1 MDPEFVRQSSG
12 GEAPAYL
19 SPEKQR
25 SMDQQ
30 MMFGTISS
38 QYKQRNDDSRMAS
51 KIFYLHSKMSATY
64 ILTLKVW

>member
-12 GEAPAYL
+12 GEAPTYL

-51 KIFYLHSKMSATY
+51 KIFYMKSKMSATY

>member
-12 GEAPAYL
+12 GDGATYL

-38 QYKQRNDDSRMAS
+38 
-51 KIFYLHSKMSATY
+51 
-64 ILTLKVW
+64 